1 MADVRRPD
9 TPSSPAADAP
19 AGRLLL
25 KDGSVAGLRPS
36 APGDA
41 GALRS
46 LLDRVASEP
55 ERRDEAIA
63 PALADV
69 RRLCDSSDPAR
80 AFTLVVTRGV
90 PPAER
95 IVGAGTY
102 ARTDAD
108 TAEIAFA
115 VDLSLREHGIATSL
129 LESLSLEAAA
139 HGIRA
144 FHAVTHGDNAAMLA
158 VFRDCGLTSHVA
170 SGDGVVQ
177 IDLALSPTDARVRA
191 AEARDRASTIASID
205 PLLRPRGIAVVGV
218 SRNPHGIGRRIFDA
232 LRAARFRGPIHPITV
247 SATEID
253 GVRAFATVG
262 AAPAPVDLAVV
273 AVPGDRVLPVVDDC
287 AKAGVRA
294 VVVISA
300 GFAEAGA
307 EGRRQQDALTSAVRG
322 AGMRMVGP
330 NCLGVLNAD
339 PAVSM
344 NASFSPVFPPP
355 GRLAMASHSGAV
367 GIVILSLGTRR
378 HVGMSSFVSLGNRSD
393 VSSNDLLQY
402 WEADAGTS
410 VIALYLES
418 FGNPRRFARLARRV
432 GRVKPIIAVKA
443 GRSRAGS
450 RAAGSHTAALVAAD
464 TAVDALFRQSGII
477 RADTIDELFDIA
489 ACLTSQ
495 PLPKGRRVA
504 IVTNAGG
511 PGILAADACDAAG
524 LVVVELGE
532 ATQRALRRFLRPDA
546 SVGNPVDMV
555 ASAGPDAYQQ
565 AIETLLRSADVDV
578 LLVLYTPVDATAN
591 DADILA
597 SIQGGVEAARTGGA
611 TDKPVAACLI
621 TIDDVPDLRV
631 GEEQIPIYAFPEPA
645 ARALAKAATYAEWRA
660 APAGCSWAFDDVDL
674 EAVRAMCRAIASARG
689 ETWLTDVET
698 RRLLT
703 ACRLPI
709 VPTAL
714 VASADEAV
722 AEASRLGWPVA
733 AKIAAPGAHKT
744 EVGGVRLDLRTAEE
758 LRAAY
763 EALRAAAAAH
773 RLPLDGI
780 VLQPM
785 ARPGIETMIGVV
797 HDRLFG
803 PLVAF
808 GLGGT
813 DVERLGDVRFR
824 IAPLT
829 DRDIDD
835 LVGHSQ
841 ASVLLAGYRG
851 RPAGDAPALRDL
863 LARVSWL
870 ADAVTDLLELD
881 LNPVIVGAAGQGCTI
896 VDARVKVG
904 PTAAR
909 S

>member
-1 MADVRRPD
+1 MRRPES
-9 TPSSPAADAP
+9 PSSPAADAP

-25 KDGSVAGLRPS
+25 KDGSVVGLRPS
-36 APGDA
+36 APDDA
-41 GALRS
+41 DALRS
-46 LLDRVASEP
+46 FLTRVSAEP
-55 ERRDEAIA
+55 ARHGDVIA

-90 PPAER
+90 PPAVH
-95 IVGAGTY
+95 IVGVGTFIR
-102 ARTDAD
+102 AAAD

-115 VDLSLREHGIATSL
+115 VDASLRQHGIATAL
-129 LESLSLEAAA
+129 LESLSLEAAT
-139 HGIRA
+139 HGIRT
-144 FHAVTHGDNAAMLA
+144 FHAIARGDNAAMLA
-158 VFRDCGLTSHVA
+158 VFRDCGFASHVDA
-170 SGDGVVQ
+170 SGDVVQ
-177 IDLALSPTDARVRA
+177 IDLALSPTEARVRA
-191 AEARDRASTIASID
+191 AETWDRANTVASID

-218 SRNPHGIGRRIFDA
+218 SRNPHSIGRRIFDA
-232 LRAARFRGPIHPITV
+232 LRAAHFRGPVQPIT
-247 SATEID
+247 AAAAEID
-253 GVRAFATVG
+253 GVPTFATVSV
-262 AAPAPVDLAVV
+262 APAPIDLAVI
-273 AVPGDRVLPVVDDC
+273 AVPHDRVLPVVDDC

-294 VVVISA
+294 LVVITA

-307 EGRRQQDALTSAVRG
+307 EGRRQQDALTAAVRG
-322 AGMRMVGP
+322 YGMRMVGP

-367 GIVILSLGTRR
+367 GVVILSLATRR
-378 HVGMSSFVSLGNRSD
+378 RVGLSSFVSLGNRSD

-402 WEADAGTS
+402 WEADDHTS

-432 GRVKPIIAVKA
+432 GRVKPIVAVKA

-450 RAAGSHTAALVAAD
+450 RAAGSHTAALAAAD
-464 TAVDALFRQSGII
+464 TAVDALFRQSGVI
-477 RADTIDELFDIA
+477 RAETIDELFDLA

-511 PGILAADACDAAG
+511 PGILAADACEAAG
-524 LVVVELGE
+524 LVVVDLG
-532 ATQRALRRFLRPDA
+532 APTRQALASFLRADA

-555 ASAGPDAYQQ
+555 ASAGPNEYRR
-565 AIETLLRSADVDV
+565 AIETLLGAAEVDA
-578 LLVLYTPVDATAN
+578 LLVLYTPVDATTN

-597 SIQGGVEAARTGGA
+597 SIQDGVAAARAGGA
-611 TDKPVAACLI
+611 TDKPVVASLI
-621 TIDDVPDLRV
+621 TIDATVELRA
-631 GEEQIPIYAFPEPA
+631 GDEPIPIYAFPEPA
-645 ARALAKAATYAEWRA
+645 ARALAKAAAYAEWRTT
-660 APAGCSWAFDDVDL
+660 PAGCVWAFDDVDL
-674 EAVRAMCRAIASARG
+674 DAVRAMCTDIAVARG
-689 ETWLTDVET
+689 ATWLTDDET
-698 RRLLT
+698 RRVLE

-709 VPTAL
+709 IPASL
-714 VASADEAV
+714 VTSADEAV
-722 AEASRLGWPVA
+722 TEASRLGWPVA
-733 AKIAAPGAHKT
+733 AKIASPGAHKSD
-744 EVGGVRLDLRTAEE
+744 VGGVRLNLRTADE

-763 EALRAAAAAH
+763 GELVAAAAAH

-780 VLQPM
+780 VIQPM
-785 ARPGIETMIGVV
+785 ARPGTETMIGVV

-829 DRDIDD
+829 DRDVED
-835 LVGHSQ
+835 LVSHSH

-863 LARVSWL
+863 LARISWI
-870 ADAVTDLLELD
+870 ADVVPELLELD
-881 LNPVIVGAAGQGCTI
+881 LNPVIVGAVGEGCTI
-896 VDARVKVG
+896 VDARIKVG
-904 PTAAR
+904 LASTSPV
-909 S
+909 